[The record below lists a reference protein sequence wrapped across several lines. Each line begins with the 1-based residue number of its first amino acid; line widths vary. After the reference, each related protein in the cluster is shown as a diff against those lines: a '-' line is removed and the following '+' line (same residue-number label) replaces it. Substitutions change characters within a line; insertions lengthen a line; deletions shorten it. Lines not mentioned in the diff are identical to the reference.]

1 MSKTDHKL
9 FQELLSGYLNESLT
23 SEELDEFFIQAKLP
37 ENGQLL
43 DASVDLGFQ
52 QGVPDL
58 TDKDQSREAFEK
70 CMASQGIGVHPSNNK
85 VKRIGFPLRWA
96 AAVLILLV
104 SGAAVYIMSHPG
116 VNKNHEVAAGLKKTG
131 QPGHNGGVLH
141 FSNGDSLL
149 LDNQPE
155 GKLIT
160 EGSVQASIRN
170 GYLTYA
176 GINSEG
182 IYHKITTG
190 RGRQWSLELPDH
202 TKVWLNAASSIYY
215 PLNLN
220 RAERLVEIT
229 GEVYFEVVHDPAK
242 PFRVKVAGQI
252 VEDLGTS
259 FNINAYPD
267 EPEVTTSLLRG
278 SIKVTSGNMS
288 KSIEPGEQTVVPFSG
303 GNIQIRQKVDV
314 QDAVA
319 WKYGFFNFH
328 NADLQSVMRQLS
340 RWYDVDIRF
349 EGPIHKELFSGEIGK
364 NLTLTQVFKGLEQS
378 NIHYKIEEGG
388 TVVILP

>member
-9 FQELLSGYLNESLT
+9 FQALLSGYINESLT
-23 SEELDEFFIQAKLP
+23 SEELEEFFIQAKLP
-37 ENGQLL
+37 ENLPLL
-43 DASVDLGFQ
+43 DESIDSGFRQ
-52 QGVPDL
+52 SIPDL
-58 TDKDQSREAFEK
+58 TDKIQSGEAFEK
-70 CMASQGIGVHPSNNK
+70 LLGRRDIGMVPRKNK
-85 VKRIGFPLRWA
+85 IRRIGYPLRWA
-96 AAVLILLV
+96 AAIVILLI
-104 SGAAVYIMSHPG
+104 SGAAVYMMSRPG
-116 VNKNHEVAAGLKKTG
+116 VRKNQEIAVVQKKTG

-155 GKLIT
+155 GNLIT
-160 EGSVQASIRN
+160 EGSVHASIRN
-170 GYLTYA
+170 GYLTYP
-176 GINSEG
+176 GINSG
-182 IYHKITTG
+182 VMYHKITTG

-202 TKVWLNAASSIYY
+202 TRVWLNAASSISY
-215 PLNLN
+215 PLNFN
-220 RAERLVEIT
+220 NAERLVEIT
-229 GEVYFEVVHDPAK
+229 GEVYFEVVHDPARS
-242 PFRVKVAGQI
+242 FRVKVADQM

-267 EPEVTTSLLRG
+267 EQGITTSLLKG

-303 GNIQIRQKVDV
+303 GNIQIRQKADV
-314 QDAVA
+314 QAAVA

-328 NADLQSVMRQLS
+328 NADLPSVMRQLS

-349 EGPIHKELFSGEIGK
+349 EGPAGKELFSGEIGK
-364 NLTLTQVFKGLEQS
+364 NLTLAQVFKGLEQS
-378 NIHYKIEEGG
+378 NIHYKIEEGR